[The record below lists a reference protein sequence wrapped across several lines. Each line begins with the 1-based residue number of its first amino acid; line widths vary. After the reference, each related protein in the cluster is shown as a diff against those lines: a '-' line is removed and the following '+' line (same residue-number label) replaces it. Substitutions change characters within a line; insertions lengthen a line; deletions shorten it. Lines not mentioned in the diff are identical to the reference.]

1 MGEIGGTGPNVE
13 RTTKALRAVQNPN
26 WGIEP
31 SKFEYAFISNI
42 WPLTPISSEPNPASI
57 PMNASVT
64 KPSTFCWYV
73 GGIENALKSKFF
85 CSSNTTLAV
94 IEASMSKFGV
104 DGVDRSNPGIVGG
117 GVGDERNA
125 GLEAGEIGEEHA
137 EFHSGMLRKEV
148 SRVRSCGKGVVSK
161 DGVDGS
167 TAAGKDE
174 GMELR
179 VESKVKFVK
188 SYKGT
193 LADASGQRRQ
203 EGRRVWRKGDRTT
216 KAEEVNSRRPAGFR
230 ASQVAASR
238 YVVSTHG
245 SASRSRFVEPS

>member
-1 MGEIGGTGPNVE
+1 MRSVEIVGEIGGTGPNVE

-85 CSSNTTLAV
+85 CPSNTTSAV
-94 IEASMSKFGV
+94 MESWTSKPGV

-125 GLEAGEIGEEHA
+125 GLEAGETGEEHP

-148 SRVRSCGKGVVSK
+148 SRVRSCGKGVVASK
-161 DGVDGS
+161 ECVDGS
-167 TAAGKDE
+167 TAAGKGE
-174 GMELR
+174 GMEVR
-179 VESKVKFVK
+179 VESKVKLVK
-188 SYKGT
+188 SYKKGT
-193 LADASGQRRQ
+193 LAGCQ
-203 EGRRVWRKGDRTT
+203 W
-216 KAEEVNSRRPAGFR
+216 
-230 ASQVAASR
+230 VAAAR
-238 YVVSTHG
+238 G
-245 SASRSRFVEPS
+245 